1 LKAIRRVDVL
11 LWDEVLNCSDY
22 FLHAVDMLFRMVK
35 NNNIFMGGVLMIGTG
50 DRRQTQPIDGCPLL
64 TSPLVIANF
73 LLHELQTPVRASGDL
88 ALRHIQEMARPP
100 AAARSDPVML

>member
-64 TSPLVIANF
+64 TSPLVIA
-73 LLHELQTPVRASGDL
+73 SGDL